1 MLDLETDDTPHLPCA
16 DALVAG
22 TVALMTA
29 WAAPCTTCPLA
40 VDQQRYLL
48 SRKLL
53 GNLLLLQQHPAL
65 SPGLRQVMAQA
76 RERWLEVAT
85 SPGVGSQHP
94 PRQPPDHD
102 DERPEPAPAASLH

>member
-1 MLDLETDDTPHLPCA
+1 MLDLEPDDTPQLPCA

-29 WAAPCTTCPLA
+29 WAAPCPSCTLD

-65 SPGLRQVMAQA
+65 SPGLRGVMAQA
-76 RERWLEVAT
+76 RERWLEVAA
-85 SPGVGSQHP
+85 SPGVGSQQL
-94 PRQPPDHD
+94 PRRPRDLD
-102 DERPEPAPAASLH
+102 DEPPEPAPAASLH